1 MPDRSSLGHRLR
13 TAAALPRAELV
24 LTVRAMLWMVAVRAL
39 LPLAGFARVHGL
51 VRRARVRP
59 ARRDVHAG
67 TVSRAVERAA
77 RSVSGSTCLPQALVA
92 ARLLRVAGLPAEL
105 TIGVARPTAPVPV
118 ARTGAPVP
126 LDAHAWTRSGDLV
139 VAGDT
144 DLERFT
150 ELATF
155 VVAP

>member
-24 LTVRAMLWMVAVRAL
+24 LTVRAMLWLVAVRAL
-39 LPLAGFARVHGL
+39 LPIAGFARVQRL
-51 VRRARVRP
+51 VGGARVRP
-59 ARRDVHAG
+59 PEPGVHAG
-67 TVSRAVERAA
+67 TVSRAVTRAA
-77 RSVSGSTCLPQALVA
+77 RSVRGSTCLPQALVA
-92 ARLLRVAGLPAEL
+92 ARLLRTSGLPAEL
-105 TIGVARPTAPVPV
+105 TIGVARAGTPA
-118 ARTGAPVP
+118 P

-150 ELATF
+150 ELTTF